1 MGNEYKL
8 DKLEQLRKVDSTI
21 VKLEKRAR
29 SKFIS
34 SILTKKLIALD
45 SPNKGRYI
53 KSLSCSCKLIHT
65 DGKITSQ
72 YCGYRWCMV
81 CNRIRTGKYINLYK
95 PILETWGKSFMV
107 TLTVPNCSAE
117 DLEQTINVMGAT
129 VRKITDVMRKRK
141 QKFKAVRKLEVTH
154 NSEREDFHPHYHFI
168 VEGEEQT
175 VTLVQE
181 WLKRIPECSEQAQHI
196 TEFNG
201 DLREMFKYV
210 TKLFTKDKHTGKYK
224 DVDVQ
229 ALDIILRA
237 LHGRR
242 TFQNY
247 GFNLSEDIRE
257 DDVMLLDDSV
267 HEGELKSEVAEV
279 REYIWYES
287 GWINVED
294 GSIIADY
301 NITDN
306 IRRLLIETGLSND
319 S

>member
-141 QKFKAVRKLEVTH
+141 QTFKAVRKLEVTH

-181 WLKRIPECSEQAQHI
+181 WLKRKPECSEQAQHI

-267 HEGELKSEVAEV
+267 HEGELKSEVSEL